1 MNVRDYEYIIA
12 VSMYG
17 GIGKASEHLGITP
30 GALSKY
36 VNRIEDELQIRLFD
50 RDGNKLT
57 LTAFGQRYVSIG
69 KEILAMDNLL
79 MNDMKNVREGGKA
92 SIRVGIPRG
101 LTNYVMETLFPSFLE
116 QYPEESLF
124 LERGGSKDMS
134 DLLEDGKLDVAL
146 VFAGEMRQSL
156 NYRKLMYMPAVLAV
170 PMESDLFRSSEK
182 KEGSRY
188 RVTTNDQWLDE
199 PYIETTNVSI
209 QGIMAHEYFAG
220 KNRMPKTR
228 LCVGDSVT
236 ALAAVENGL
245 GNSIV
250 LAGPGQDRMVRF
262 LKVSGMADLGL
273 TLYAATRKKDYLAD
287 GVRKFVLTA
296 VRCFE
301 EESASVGE

>member
-101 LTNYVMETLFPSFLE
+101 LTNYVMETLFPSFW
-116 QYPEESLF
+116 
-124 LERGGSKDMS
+124 
-134 DLLEDGKLDVAL
+134 
-146 VFAGEMRQSL
+146 
-156 NYRKLMYMPAVLAV
+156 N
-170 PMESDLFRSSEK
+170 
-182 KEGSRY
+182 
-188 RVTTNDQWLDE
+188 
-199 PYIETTNVSI
+199 SI
-209 QGIMAHEYFAG
+209 R
-220 KNRMPKTR
+220 KNRYFWNEAAQRICPIFWKT
-228 LCVGDSVT
+228 
-236 ALAAVENGL
+236 
-245 GNSIV
+245 GNWM
-250 LAGPGQDRMVRF
+250 LPWYLPG
-262 LKVSGMADLGL
+262 K
-273 TLYAATRKKDYLAD
+273 
-287 GVRKFVLTA
+287 
-296 VRCFE
+296 
-301 EESASVGE
+301 